1 MKLSKSLIAVGAV
14 LALGLILNPRAGAGA
29 PAETKTETKPA
40 ETKADAKRDVVTVKG
55 KDFGFTVHQPDGWQ
69 GDTEAAKKYHG
80 NVLFTPKSEADRA
93 AGTMIL
99 VSADHKFD
107 ENVALRLQSTIDSY
121 RRKYPQMQVGEVV
134 DVKHPLYQTYVKAL
148 SQPGV
153 FHQYVAYLNPGSL
166 QPYTVF
172 VALSK
177 KPDAPTPAEIAAF
190 KDILESLRMAPPTV
204 KPE

>member
-40 ETKADAKRDVVTVKG
+40 EAKAGAKTDVVTVKG

-69 GDTEAAKKYHG
+69 GDTEAARKYHG

-121 RRKYPQMQVGEVV
+121 RRKYPQMEVGEVV

>member
-1 MKLSKSLIAVGAV
+1 MKFFKSLFAVGAA
-14 LALGLILNPRAGAGA
+14 LAFTLVFSPRAGVS
-29 PAETKTETKPA
+29 AETKTETKA
-40 ETKADAKRDVVTVKG
+40 VEIKTDATADVVTVKG

-80 NVLFTPKSEADRA
+80 NVLFTPKAGADQGT
-93 AGTMIL
+93 GTMIL

-121 RRKYPQMQVGEVV
+121 RQKYPQMVVGEV
-134 DVKHPLYQTYVKAL
+134 DVKHPLYPTYVKAL

-153 FHQYVAYLNPGSL
+153 FYQYVAYLNPGSL

-172 VALSK
+172 VAMSK
-177 KPDAPTPAEIAAF
+177 KKNAPTPAETAAF
-190 KDILESLRMAPPTV
+190 KDVLASLRMAPPTV

>member
-1 MKLSKSLIAVGAV
+1 MKLFKSLFVAGAA
-14 LALGLILNPRAGAGA
+14 LAFTLVVSPRAGAGA
-29 PAETKTETKPA
+29 LAETKTETKAA
-40 ETKADAKRDVVTVKG
+40 ETRADAKTDVVTVKG
-55 KDFGFTVHQPDGWQ
+55 KDYGFTVHQPDGWQ

-107 ENVALRLQSTIDSY
+107 ENVALRLQSTIDGY

-134 DVKHPLYQTYVKAL
+134 DVKHPLYETYVKAL

>member
-1 MKLSKSLIAVGAV
+1 MKPFKSLIAPGAA
-14 LALGLILNPRAGAGA
+14 LAFALILDPRVGAGA
-29 PAETKTETKPA
+29 KADAQTQTKPA
-40 ETKADAKRDVVTVKG
+40 DAKTDVLTVKG

-69 GDTEAAKKYHG
+69 GDIEAAKKYHG
-80 NVLFTPKSEADRA
+80 NVLFTPKAEADRA

-99 VSADHKFD
+99 VSADHKSD
-107 ENVALRLQSTIDSY
+107 ENVALRLQSTIVSY
-121 RRKYPQMQVGEVV
+121 RQKYPQMEAG
-134 DVKHPLYQTYVKAL
+134 DLAVKHPQYPTYVKAL

-166 QPYTVF
+166 QPYILY

-177 KPDAPTPAEIAAF
+177 KQEAPTPAEAAAF
-190 KDILESLRMAPPTV
+190 TDVLESLRMGPPTV